1 MLAAGLGDVRL
12 HDLRHGFATVLAA
25 QGVHQRVAM
34 AALGHAAEAMTHHY
48 TGVLD
53 ASLREAADRV
63 ERALRR
69 TS

>member
-1 MLAAGLGDVRL
+1 MIGVPILFASPLGLEVCGL
-12 HDLRHGFATVLAA
+12 I
-25 QGVHQRVAM
+25 VAP
-34 AALGHAAEAMTHHY
+34 ALGHAAEAMTHHY

-53 ASLREAADRV
+53 ASLRDAADRV